1 MSINNKEFKI
11 KDDPFEIKNKFVK
24 KELKILS
31 HKFAFLEGN
40 PRENF
45 EIISKYIS
53 NLLLEFVEEAG
64 KSYEEDKRTETI
76 TKLSNGFMVSFDKFF
91 QVIESRKKLNLF
103 KTDLEKYF
111 NDNNFLLFLCFY
123 NFMERILF
131 LFCELFI
138 GLTYSSKTDIERFY
152 LKKMNNLFNK
162 IELKGIVESFSQLKE
177 QIESIS
183 WPKKLKNKLTQKGN
197 LSKKYKEIDNKIKS
211 CIQWLWSEKLV
222 REIKIEYPSLVKE
235 LNLVFKNKNS
245 TKNQIENQ
253 ENSKKKELYENDF
266 STEDR
271 KEIKNILDYWINKD
285 ILYLNKVQR
294 RLESIFKKD
303 SFDED
308 ELMKISEYIDKNYSD
323 NLDPQVD
330 NVVSEIKDSIWD
342 ILNKKNCQEAQ
353 KEDTSKTEEVEEKLE
368 QEQKIDNYSETEY
381 EEFIKFIL
389 SPNWLNVR
397 MSNTNNPENLNSQWD
412 WSFVKKF
419 WRPFFQFLEKL
430 FYDWILDPENV
441 SWKIICDQFFKNENS
456 ELTHFLNVLKNFDE
470 NWDLFEIFP
479 SFIEAVEKFS
489 ETNYYNHKETPLLT
503 IISRLQNI
511 LEKFNKNL
519 KVLA

>member
-24 KELKILS
+24 KEIKILS

-76 TKLSNGFMVSFDKFF
+76 TKLSNSFMVSFDKFF

-123 NFMERILF
+123 NFMKRILF

-235 LNLVFKNKNS
+235 LNLVFRNKNS

-253 ENSKKKELYENDF
+253 EKSKKKELYENDF
-266 STEDR
+266 STEDI
-271 KEIKNILDYWINKD
+271 KEIKNILNYWINKN
-285 ILYLNKVQR
+285 ILQLGQILR
-294 RLESIFKKD
+294 RVENISQKT
-303 SFDED
+303 SFDEKELNEILEKIPKYLD
-308 ELMKISEYIDKNYSD
+308 ETEPETFELT
-323 NLDPQVD
+323 
-330 NVVSEIKDSIWD
+330 SEIESKVWD
-342 ILNKKNCQEAQ
+342 ILNKENCQEAQ

-381 EEFIKFIL
+381 EKFIKFIL

-441 SWKIICDQFFKNENS
+441 SWKIICDEFFKNENS

-479 SFIEAVEKFS
+479 DFIEAVGKFS
-489 ETNYYNHKETPLLT
+489 ETNYYNHKETPLLG
-503 IISRLQNI
+503 IVSK
-511 LEKFNKNL
+511 LEEIFEVFRV
-519 KVLA
+519 KV

>member
-76 TKLSNGFMVSFDKFF
+76 TKLSNSFMVSFDKFF

-253 ENSKKKELYENDF
+253 ENSKEKELYENDF

-271 KEIKNILDYWINKD
+271 KN
-285 ILYLNKVQR
+285 
-294 RLESIFKKD
+294 
-303 SFDED
+303 
-308 ELMKISEYIDKNYSD
+308 
-323 NLDPQVD
+323 
-330 NVVSEIKDSIWD
+330 
-342 ILNKKNCQEAQ
+342 
-353 KEDTSKTEEVEEKLE
+353 
-368 QEQKIDNYSETEY
+368 
-381 EEFIKFIL
+381 
-389 SPNWLNVR
+389 
-397 MSNTNNPENLNSQWD
+397 
-412 WSFVKKF
+412 
-419 WRPFFQFLEKL
+419 
-430 FYDWILDPENV
+430 
-441 SWKIICDQFFKNENS
+441 
-456 ELTHFLNVLKNFDE
+456 
-470 NWDLFEIFP
+470 
-479 SFIEAVEKFS
+479 
-489 ETNYYNHKETPLLT
+489 
-503 IISRLQNI
+503 
-511 LEKFNKNL
+511 
-519 KVLA
+519 